1 MRSLFLPICLT
12 LLIAVFP
19 ASGAA
24 QDEGASSSESAETTE
39 TTETPAEA
47 TPATDETAPSADV
60 QEPVAPAAVVQAE
73 TEESESA
80 EEPTAE
86 EAAAATAEEAT
97 AATAEEA
104 TAATAEEAAIEIP
117 QPAAAPE
124 TRAAPA
130 RGPAPETPAP
140 SFFVMSMPDSRLQQD
155 PAPIQA
161 IQRAVVASVTAGV
174 TGRSTELLSDV
185 TRLQAIMACEDD
197 ACAQTQVEGI
207 EGAGSL
213 IIRTRRAPR
222 RGITVRLE
230 LYGAGTTGLVVDP
243 IEATIARDQLEAPAE
258 ALAEALASLQGHLPA
273 PPPVST
279 LLFAVNVDGATIE
292 VDGQA
297 SGLSPLA
304 PIDILRGRRFIT
316 IRREGFETHSRAV
329 NIGLGERVRVNVDL
343 VPEAGTE
350 LIASPTGTYAIASGE
365 TPTPWYQNWYIMG
378 GIGAG
383 VVLTAVIIGV
393 AASGDSVTPDPN
405 GFSIPPLER

>member
-1 MRSLFLPICLT
+1 
-12 LLIAVFP
+12 
-19 ASGAA
+19 
-24 QDEGASSSESAETTE
+24 
-39 TTETPAEA
+39 
-47 TPATDETAPSADV
+47 
-60 QEPVAPAAVVQAE
+60 
-73 TEESESA
+73 
-80 EEPTAE
+80 
-86 EAAAATAEEAT
+86 
-97 AATAEEA
+97 
-104 TAATAEEAAIEIP
+104 
-117 QPAAAPE
+117 
-124 TRAAPA
+124 
-130 RGPAPETPAP
+130 
-140 SFFVMSMPDSRLQQD
+140 
-155 PAPIQA
+155 
-161 IQRAVVASVTAGV
+161 V

-213 IIRTRRAPR
+213 IIRTRRAAR

-279 LLFAVNVDGATIE
+279 LLFAVNVDGATI
-292 VDGQA
+292 D
-297 SGLSPLA
+297 
-304 PIDILRGRRFIT
+304 
-316 IRREGFETHSRAV
+316 
-329 NIGLGERVRVNVDL
+329 GERVRVNVDL

-378 GIGAG
+378 GVGAG
-383 VVLTAVIIGV
+383 VVLTAVIIGI